1 MSSSKCGS
9 PDEPWNLIVGEVAGA
24 HGLEGALKVRPLTD
38 FPDHLRTLGTVMVEI
53 AGDDIGVRRVEWA
66 KIAGQRAIM
75 KIEGVENREQAQT
88 LLGARLKIRRS
99 TAAPLP
105 PGHYYVPDIVGL
117 RVMTS
122 DGNDLG
128 EITEVIRAPAN
139 DVYVTPRAMIP
150 AVKAIV
156 HEIDMERG
164 VIIVEPIPGL
174 AEE

>member
-1 MSSSKCGS
+1 
-9 PDEPWNLIVGEVAGA
+9 VGEVAGA

-38 FPDHLRTLGTVMVEI
+38 FPDHLRALGAVMVEI
-53 AGDDIGVRRVEWA
+53 AGDDIGVRRVEWAKIAGQRAIMKIA

-128 EITEVIRAPAN
+128 EVTEVIRAPAN

-150 AVKAIV
+150 AVKEVV
-156 HEIDMERG
+156 HEIDLERR
-164 VIIVEPIPGL
+164 VIVVEPIPGL